1 VIDAVTGATEFEIA
15 VGVGVVSDV
24 LGVLHNI
31 SNVVEDSTMQAFEPI
46 RTLFI
51 EAFVK
56 KPVPLIDNNVPP
68 ARDPEAGVIEVML
81 WL

>member
-1 VIDAVTGATEFEIA
+1 VIDAVTGVTELEIA

-24 LGVLHNI
+24 LGVLHKI

-51 EAFVK
+51 EAFV
-56 KPVPLIDNNVPP
+56 
-68 ARDPEAGVIEVML
+68 
-81 WL
+81 